1 MSRTSFFTC
10 LLALLLG
17 ASSQAADRKRLQS
30 EALEKLDN
38 PPMHIFRTGLSAG
51 MLSQFGPFMSYQVN
65 VDENGRNITGD
76 AANEPSIAVDP
87 TDHNKMTIGWRQF
100 DSVASNFREAG
111 RAYSSDGGVT
121 WTFPGVLTNNVFRSD
136 PVLGADDT
144 GRFFYLSLLD
154 TFYDTMFRSLNGGVS
169 WTNLAPATG
178 GDKQWFT
185 IDKTASIG
193 HGFQYQSW
201 STAGNNYNGRQFS
214 RSTDGGVTWL
224 DPVNIPNS
232 PVWGTLDVDSTG
244 RLFLAGVNFDTNQI
258 WCERSTNA
266 RDAGLVPVF
275 DQSTVVNLGGNI
287 DSGEAINPEG
297 LVGQLYV
304 AVDRSGTSS
313 NDNVYLLASVQPTGF
328 VSGSDVMFARSTDG
342 GATFKPP
349 HRVNDDPIDHAR
361 HHWFGALSVAPNGRL
376 DAVWLDTR
384 NAANNTDSQLFYSYS
399 TDTGVTWSPNVAVS
413 APFDPLIGYPNQS
426 KLGDYITIVSDD
438 AGGDVAYAATF
449 NGEEDIYYARVAPLE
464 SQLLNIS
471 TRARVLSG
479 DKVLIAGFIVD
490 GTDPKQ
496 VLIRGL
502 GPSLSN
508 VGVTLADPTLE
519 LHQGNNTLVTNNDWK
534 IRSDGTSQ
542 QAEIEAT
549 MAAPTNDLESA
560 IITTLNP
567 GEYTAILAGRNNG
580 TGVGLIEVYDL
591 TSGSNS
597 ELANISTRGFVDTDN
612 NVMIGGVIVGGGR
625 GGGARIAVR
634 AIGPSLANQGVQ
646 DPLADPTLELHD
658 VNGALVATND
668 NWKTDDQSG
677 RSQESV
683 VRAAML
689 APTNELES
697 VIVAAL
703 AEGNYT
709 AVVRGKNNTT
719 GVGLVETYNLP

>member
-38 PPMHIFRTGLSAG
+38 PPMHIFRTGLSAR

-65 VDENGRNITGD
+65 VDANGRNITGD

-144 GRFFYLSLLD
+144 GGFFYLSLLD

-297 LVGQLYV
+297 LVGQLSV

-413 APFDPLIGYPNQS
+413 APFNPSIGYPNQS